1 MSKID
6 LISNEWTDLVF
17 EGRNQSYGAYQLRK
31 STGKRNLWALII
43 VALAAVLLYLGLQLQ
58 RMAEANKKVENTQA
72 VELAKLNTEKKKE
85 AKVEKKEIIRQ
96 EPEKVVEQVK
106 SSVKFTAPIIKKD
119 EEVKEEDEIKLDE
132 VQKSDKAVGA
142 FTVEGNDE
150 VGGAVLK
157 AKEEIA
163 APEPPKHV
171 VEETKIFTVVEQM
184 PMYPGGDAALMGYLR
199 DNIHYPTVAAEN
211 GVQGRVVVGFVVE
224 RDGSITDVKVLR
236 SVDPSL
242 DREAMRVVRSMPHW
256 IPGKQNGSTVRVKYS
271 MPISGAP
278 DKPCGGLCRC

>member
-17 EGRNQSYGAYQLRK
+17 EGRNQAYGAYKLRK
-31 STGKRNLWALII
+31 GTTKRNVWSIII
-43 VALAAVLLYLGLQLQ
+43 VALAAVLLFLGLQLQ
-58 RMAEANKKVENTQA
+58 KMAQANKTVENTQA
-72 VELAKLNTEKKKE
+72 VELARLQDKKKE
-85 AKVEKKEIIRQ
+85 VKVEKKEIVRT

-106 SSVKFTAPIIKKD
+106 SSVKFTAPVIKKD
-119 EEVKEEDEIKLDE
+119 EEVKEEDEIKLEE
-132 VQKSDKAVGA
+132 VEKSTKAFGT
-142 FTVEGNDE
+142 FNVEGNDE

-157 AKEEIA
+157 AKEEIK
-163 APEPPKHV
+163 APEPPKH

-184 PMYPGGDAALMGYLR
+184 PLFPGGDAALMAYLR

-224 RDGSITDVKVLR
+224 RDGSITDVNVLR

-242 DREAMRVVRSMPHW
+242 DREAMRVVKGMPRW
-256 IPGKQNGSTVRVKYS
+256 TPGKQNGSAVRVKYQV
-271 MPISGAP
+271 PVTFR
-278 DKPCGGLCRC
+278 LQ

>member
-17 EGRNQSYGAYQLRK
+17 EGRNQAYGAYKLRK
-31 STGKRNLWALII
+31 GTAKRNVWALLI
-43 VALAAVLLYLGLQLQ
+43 VGLAAALLYLGLQLQ
-58 RMAEANKKVENTQA
+58 KMAEANKKVENTQA
-72 VELAKLNTEKKKE
+72 VELAKLNTEKKE
-85 AKVEKKEIIRQ
+85 AKVEKKEIIKQ
-96 EPEKVVEQVK
+96 EPEKFVEQVK

-119 EEVKEEDEIKLDE
+119 SEVKEEDEIKLDE

-157 AKEEIA
+157 AKEDIA

-199 DNIHYPTVAAEN
+199 DNIKYPTVAAEN

-224 RDGSITDVKVLR
+224 RDGSITDVNILR
-236 SVDPSL
+236 GVDPSL
-242 DREAMRVVRSMPHW
+242 DREAMRVVKSMPRW
-256 IPGKQNGSTVRVKYS
+256 NPGKQNGSAVRVKYQVPVS
-271 MPISGAP
+271 FR
-278 DKPCGGLCRC
+278 LQ